1 MQLIR
6 RGYEDLPLK
15 LHSLGAHVQF

>member
-15 LHSLGAHVQF
+15 LQSLGAHVQF